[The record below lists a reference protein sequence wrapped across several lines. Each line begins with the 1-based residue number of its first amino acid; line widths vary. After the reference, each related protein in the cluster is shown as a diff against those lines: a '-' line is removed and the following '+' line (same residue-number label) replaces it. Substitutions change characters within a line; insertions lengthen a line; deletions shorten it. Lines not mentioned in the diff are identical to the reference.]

1 MINAKQY
8 SAITERKSKPY
19 KECANGNQLC
29 VISAISCVC
38 VVSAI
43 DDGKC
48 SLWVICNCLCGV
60 KVNVMDE

>member
-1 MINAKQY
+1 MRIQY
-8 SAITERKSKPY
+8 SVITERKSKAY

-38 VVSAI
+38 VVSAM

-48 SLWVICNCLCGV
+48 SLWVI
-60 KVNVMDE
+60 M